1 VSLFQNKL
9 LEEEEKEMRKE
20 KQRRMKRRMKEKE
33 KKHKQKQRLKEKG
46 KGAKLVESKPPND
59 MPSPALNNSS
69 TCTNHEST
77 TDTACSRDS
86 ANAED
91 MDLYSPGRTIDQTSC
106 RENKADHCN
115 GVTETSPTDSSDCCC
130 TSGVSDS
137 QDEPGTIGD
146 SQWQSIERKRRSG
159 RSCSFIYP
167 KGVHNVNPCL
177 AHQQQQCHMHPQL
190 IQKTGASFRT
200 MPPSPSCQNRGMN
213 LERNASNKMEPLGEK
228 DLPEDNDKGTADASF
243 SLFQFSLPI
252 ASPSPPLLSGEFP
265 GSRIPLAQVQAQL
278 CSREQT
284 DVKEYKLFS
293 TKDSGVFSF
302 MQIK

>member
-1 VSLFQNKL
+1 VFLFQNKL

-20 KQRRMKRRMKEKE
+20 KQRRMKRGMKEKE
-33 KKHKQKQRLKEKG
+33 KKHKQKQRLKG

-69 TCTNHEST
+69 TCTDHEST
-77 TDTACSRDS
+77 TDTACSGDS
-86 ANAED
+86 ADAED
-91 MDLYSPGRTIDQTSC
+91 MDLYSPGGIIDQTSC

-115 GVTETSPTDSSDCCC
+115 GVTEMSRTDSSDCCC
-130 TSGVSDS
+130 TSEQSSS

-167 KGVHNVNPCL
+167 KGVHNVNPFL
-177 AHQQQQCHMHPQL
+177 AHKQQQCHMHPGL

-200 MPPSPSCQNRGMN
+200 VPPLPSCQNRGMN
-213 LERNASNKMEPLGEK
+213 LDRNPSGKMEPSGKK

-252 ASPSPPLLSGEFP
+252 ASRSPPLLSGEFAD
-265 GSRIPLAQVQAQL
+265 SRIPLAQVQAQL